1 MELQKQR
8 VSRIVSCLLV
18 IIMLVMI
25 MPNVALAAN
34 QSSKGKIINVVYD
47 DSRSMYL
54 NNETRWCQAK
64 YAMEVFCAMMGKE
77 DTMNI
82 FAMNRSEVLTIKGSD
97 PNRVEKVHAM
107 TSMYSGTPFS
117 TVTKAGNALRNEDSS
132 YERWLVVLTDGSFD
146 NTTQSTVQATLDG
159 YNASG
164 IKTVYLAIGNDAV
177 ELQGDPSVGAYAE
190 KASSTSEIL
199 TKVTN
204 IANQIFEHQVLGS
217 SFIAGS
223 GGETLLNIDIPTD
236 QIVVFAQGEGAS
248 IGSLSLNGKTIAPTS
263 SHSVK
268 HSGDVMP
275 LNNEDIKVDTS
286 LHGVVVTYDAGDT
299 PFESGQFSIS
309 VSNATTVEYYY
320 RPGVTVNCELR
331 LNGKEVQ
338 ASDKLYAGDYEVA
351 LNFINPFT
359 RKVIDSEL
367 LSSAKF
373 TLSVTNNDSNQ
384 VVSNKTGSI
393 TLVEGN
399 VDINAI
405 AELPGNVFLESDRSY
420 VVLPKP
426 IDLNLGL
433 NPGKVE
439 YTPDKLGSNCNPI
452 ILRATNAENGE
463 LLNEEAWNKTSI
475 IAEEFDG
482 IVWEI
487 TKGDEVST
495 WNLRP
500 ISKDGSIE
508 SIEPGSFEITV
519 SASYEINK
527 QTAYGANTLK
537 LTIGEYVGN
546 KLEVNVSQPTGPYD
560 LNDMSNPESMI
571 VEVKYEDPQTGKL
584 LPLTEEMWNDF
595 TIRATSESRASWK
608 IEKGNEIGTWKLTPG
623 FYMGDPLL
631 TDSGRVDVKVDVEG
645 KSDVY
650 SFSGS
655 GSQQV
660 DFEKLSWMNLIKM
673 LAPRIL
679 AAIFIIWLLIG
690 YIKKKRLRTRGLDP
704 RCRFKGTTSPK
715 QKIRKDF
722 FSVILPYVPEKATV
736 RCHKAAFQC
745 NFPDLRIQATG
756 RRSFKLINKSIPL
769 KTTKICG
776 EFYADMDTLKKRNF
790 PIGGFDIT
798 SVDPKTKKSL
808 GTFSFK

>member
-1 MELQKQR
+1 M
-8 VSRIVSCLLV
+8 LV
-18 IIMLVMI
+18 IFI
-25 MPNVALAAN
+25 PTTAFDAK

-64 YAMEVFCAMMGKE
+64 YAMEVFCAMMGKD

-82 FAMNRSEVLTIKGSD
+82 FAMNRSEVLTIKGND

-117 TVTKAGNALRNEDSS
+117 TVTKAGNALRNEDPSF
-132 YERWLVVLTDGSFD
+132 ERWLVILTDGSFD

-159 YNASG
+159 YNGSG

-177 ELQGDPSVGAYAE
+177 ELNGDPSAGAYAE

-199 TKVTN
+199 SKVTS
-204 IANQIFEHQVLGS
+204 IANQIFEHQVLS
-217 SFIAGS
+217 HSFVANS

-236 QIVVFAQGEGAS
+236 QIVVFAQGEGATV
-248 IGSLSLNGKTIAPTS
+248 GSLSLNGRTITPTS
-263 SHSVK
+263 LHSVK

-286 LHGVVVTYDAGDT
+286 LHGIVVTYDAGDT

-359 RKVIDSEL
+359 GKVIESEL
-367 LSSAKF
+367 LSAVKF
-373 TLSVTNNDSNQ
+373 TLTVTNNDNTQ
-384 VVSNKTGSI
+384 VVSDKTGSI

-420 VVLPKP
+420 VVLPK
-426 IDLNLGL
+426 
-433 NPGKVE
+433 
-439 YTPDKLGSNCNPI
+439 
-452 ILRATNAENGE
+452 
-463 LLNEEAWNKTSI
+463 SI
-475 IAEEFDG
+475 GNRLD
-482 IVWEI
+482 
-487 TKGDEVST
+487 VS
-495 WNLRP
+495 
-500 ISKDGSIE
+500 
-508 SIEPGSFEITV
+508 
-519 SASYEINK
+519 
-527 QTAYGANTLK
+527 
-537 LTIGEYVGN
+537 
-546 KLEVNVSQPTGPYD
+546 VSQPARPYD
-560 LNDMSNPESMI
+560 LNDMSHPEPMI
-571 VEVKYEDPQTGKL
+571 VEVKYEDPQTGRL

-595 TIRATSESRASWK
+595 SLRASSESHVSWQV
-608 IEKGNEIGTWKLTPG
+608 EKGDAVGTWKLTPG

-631 TDSGRVDVKVDVEG
+631 TDSGCVSVKVDVEG
-645 KSDVY
+645 KSDIF

-655 GSQQV
+655 GSQQA
-660 DFEKLSWMNLIKM
+660 DFEKLSRMNLIKM

-690 YIKKKRLRTRGLDP
+690 YIKKKRLHTRGLDP

-715 QKIRKDF
+715 QKISKDF
-722 FSVILPYVPEKATV
+722 FSVVMPYVPEKATV
-736 RCHKAAFQC
+736 RCHKSAFQC

-756 RRSFKLINKSIPL
+756 RRSFKVINKSIPL

-776 EFYADMDTLKKRNF
+776 EFYSDMDTLKKRNF
-790 PIGGFDIT
+790 PLGGFDIT

>member
-1 MELQKQR
+1 M
-8 VSRIVSCLLV
+8 LV
-18 IIMLVMI
+18 IFI
-25 MPNVALAAN
+25 PTTAFDAK

-64 YAMEVFCAMMGKE
+64 YAMEVFCAMMGKD

-82 FAMNRSEVLTIKGSD
+82 FAMNRSEVLTIKGND

-117 TVTKAGNALRNEDSS
+117 TVTKAGNALRNEDPSF
-132 YERWLVVLTDGSFD
+132 ERWLVILTDGSFD

-159 YNASG
+159 YNGSG

-177 ELQGDPSVGAYAE
+177 ELNGDPSAGAYAE

-199 TKVTN
+199 SKVTS
-204 IANQIFEHQVLGS
+204 IANQIFEHQVLS
-217 SFIAGS
+217 HSFVANS

-236 QIVVFAQGEGAS
+236 QIVVFAQGEGATV
-248 IGSLSLNGKTIAPTS
+248 GSLSLNGRTITPTS
-263 SHSVK
+263 LHSVK

-286 LHGVVVTYDAGDT
+286 LHGIVVTYDAGDT

-359 RKVIDSEL
+359 GKVIESEL
-367 LSSAKF
+367 LSAVKF
-373 TLSVTNNDSNQ
+373 TLTVTNNDNTQ
-384 VVSNKTGSI
+384 VVSDKTGSI

-420 VVLPKP
+420 VVLPK
-426 IDLNLGL
+426 
-433 NPGKVE
+433 
-439 YTPDKLGSNCNPI
+439 
-452 ILRATNAENGE
+452 
-463 LLNEEAWNKTSI
+463 SI
-475 IAEEFDG
+475 GNRLD
-482 IVWEI
+482 
-487 TKGDEVST
+487 VS
-495 WNLRP
+495 
-500 ISKDGSIE
+500 
-508 SIEPGSFEITV
+508 
-519 SASYEINK
+519 
-527 QTAYGANTLK
+527 
-537 LTIGEYVGN
+537 
-546 KLEVNVSQPTGPYD
+546 VSQPARPYD
-560 LNDMSNPESMI
+560 LNDMSHPEPMI
-571 VEVKYEDPQTGKL
+571 VEVKYEDPQTGRL

-595 TIRATSESRASWK
+595 SLRASSESHVSWQV
-608 IEKGNEIGTWKLTPG
+608 EKGDAVGTWKLTPG

-631 TDSGRVDVKVDVEG
+631 TDSGRVSVKVDVEG
-645 KSDVY
+645 KSDIF

-655 GSQQV
+655 GSQQA
-660 DFEKLSWMNLIKM
+660 DFEKLSRMNLIKM

-690 YIKKKRLRTRGLDP
+690 YIKKKRLHTRGLDP

-715 QKIRKDF
+715 QKISKDF
-722 FSVILPYVPEKATV
+722 FSVVMPYVPEKATV
-736 RCHKAAFQC
+736 RCHKSAFQC

-756 RRSFKLINKSIPL
+756 RRSFKVINKSIPL

-776 EFYADMDTLKKRNF
+776 EFYSDMDTLKKRNF
-790 PIGGFDIT
+790 PLGGFDIT

>member
-1 MELQKQR
+1 
-8 VSRIVSCLLV
+8 
-18 IIMLVMI
+18 
-25 MPNVALAAN
+25 
-34 QSSKGKIINVVYD
+34 
-47 DSRSMYL
+47 MYL

-64 YAMEVFCAMMGKE
+64 YAMEVFCAMMGKD

-82 FAMNRSEVLTIKGSD
+82 FAMNRSEVLTIKGND

-117 TVTKAGNALRNEDSS
+117 TVTKAGNALRNEDPSF
-132 YERWLVVLTDGSFD
+132 ERWLVILTDGSFD

-159 YNASG
+159 YNGSG
-164 IKTVYLAIGNDAV
+164 IKTVYLAIGNDAA
-177 ELQGDPSVGAYAE
+177 ELNGDPSAGAYAE

-199 TKVTN
+199 SKVTS
-204 IANQIFEHQVLGS
+204 IANQIFEHQVLS
-217 SFIAGS
+217 PSYVANS

-236 QIVVFAQGEGAS
+236 QIVVFAQGEGATV
-248 IGSLSLNGKTIAPTS
+248 GSLSLNGRTITPAS
-263 SHSVK
+263 LHSVK

-286 LHGVVVTYDAGDT
+286 LHGIVVTYDAGDT

-359 RKVIDSEL
+359 GKVIESEL
-367 LSSAKF
+367 LSAVKF
-373 TLSVTNNDSNQ
+373 TLTVTNNDNTQ
-384 VVSNKTGSI
+384 VVSDKTGSI

-420 VVLPKP
+420 VVLPK
-426 IDLNLGL
+426 
-433 NPGKVE
+433 
-439 YTPDKLGSNCNPI
+439 
-452 ILRATNAENGE
+452 
-463 LLNEEAWNKTSI
+463 SI
-475 IAEEFDG
+475 GNRLD
-482 IVWEI
+482 
-487 TKGDEVST
+487 VS
-495 WNLRP
+495 
-500 ISKDGSIE
+500 
-508 SIEPGSFEITV
+508 
-519 SASYEINK
+519 
-527 QTAYGANTLK
+527 
-537 LTIGEYVGN
+537 
-546 KLEVNVSQPTGPYD
+546 VSQPARPYD
-560 LNDMSNPESMI
+560 LNDMSHPEPMI
-571 VEVKYEDPQTGKL
+571 VEVKYEDPQTGRL

-595 TIRATSESRASWK
+595 SLRASSESHVSWQV
-608 IEKGNEIGTWKLTPG
+608 EKGDAVGTWKLTPG

-631 TDSGRVDVKVDVEG
+631 TDSGRVSVKVDVEG
-645 KSDVY
+645 KSDIF

-655 GSQQV
+655 GSQQA
-660 DFEKLSWMNLIKM
+660 DFEKLSRMNLIKM
-673 LAPRIL
+673 LTPRIL

-690 YIKKKRLRTRGLDP
+690 YIKKKRLHTRGLDP

-715 QKIRKDF
+715 QKISKVF
-722 FSVILPYVPEKATV
+722 FSVVMPYVPEKATV
-736 RCHKAAFQC
+736 RCHKSAFQC

-756 RRSFKLINKSIPL
+756 RRSFKVINKSIPL

-776 EFYADMDTLKKRNF
+776 EFYSDMDTLKKRNF
-790 PIGGFDIT
+790 PLGGFDIT

>member
-1 MELQKQR
+1 
-8 VSRIVSCLLV
+8 
-18 IIMLVMI
+18 
-25 MPNVALAAN
+25 
-34 QSSKGKIINVVYD
+34 
-47 DSRSMYL
+47 
-54 NNETRWCQAK
+54 
-64 YAMEVFCAMMGKE
+64 
-77 DTMNI
+77 MNI
-82 FAMNRSEVLTIKGSD
+82 FAMNRSEVLTIKKSD
-97 PNRVEKVHAM
+97 SNRVEKVHAM

-117 TVTKAGNALRNEDSS
+117 TVTKAGKALRNKDSS

-177 ELQGDPSVGAYAE
+177 ELQGDPNVGAYAE

-223 GGETLLNIDIPTD
+223 GRETLLNIDIPTD

-248 IGSLSLNGKTIAPTS
+248 VGSLSLNGKTIAPTS

-299 PFESGQFSIS
+299 PFENGQFSIS
-309 VSNATTVEYYY
+309 VSNVKTVEYYY

-331 LNGKEVQ
+331 LNGKEIQ

-359 RKVIDSEL
+359 GKVIDSEL

-373 TLSVTNNDSNQ
+373 TLSVINNGSNQ
-384 VVSNKTGSI
+384 AVSNKTGSI

-426 IDLNLGL
+426 IDLSLEL
-433 NPGKVE
+433 NPGKAE
-439 YTPDKLGSNCNPI
+439 YTPDKFGSNCEPI
-452 ILRATNAENGE
+452 VLKVTNLENGE
-463 LLNEEAWNKTSI
+463 PLSEEVWNQTSVR
-475 IAEEFDG
+475 AEEFNG
-482 IVWEI
+482 VIWEI
-487 TKGDEVST
+487 TRGVEVST

-508 SIEPGSFEITV
+508 SIAPGNFEITV
-519 SASYEINK
+519 SASYEINR
-527 QTAYGANTLK
+527 QPAYGASTLK
-537 LTIGEYVGN
+537 LTISEYVGN
-546 KLEVNVSQPTGPYD
+546 KLDVNVSQPLGTYD
-560 LNDMSNPESMI
+560 LNDMNNPESMI

-584 LPLTEEMWNDF
+584 LPLTEEMWNSF
-595 TIRATSESRASWK
+595 SIQAASESRISWK
-608 IEKGNEIGTWKLTPG
+608 IEKGNEVGIWKLTPG

-631 TDSGRVDVKVDVEG
+631 TDSGNVEVRVVVEG

-660 DFEKLSWMNLIKM
+660 VFEKLSMVNLIKI
-673 LAPRIL
+673 LVPRIL
-679 AAIFIIWLLIG
+679 AALFIVWLLIG

-704 RCRFKGTTSPK
+704 RCRFKGTNSPK
-715 QKIRKDF
+715 QKISKDF
-722 FSVILPYVPEKATV
+722 LSVILPYVPEKATV

-756 RRSFKLINKSIPL
+756 RHSFKLINKTIPL
-769 KTTKICG
+769 KATRICG
-776 EFYADMDTLKKRNF
+776 EFYADMNTLKKRSF
-790 PIGGFDIT
+790 SVGGFDIT
-798 SVDPKTKKSL
+798 SIDPKTKKNL

>member
-1 MELQKQR
+1 MHRGRLNR
-8 VSRIVSCLLV
+8 VISCLLV
-18 IIMLVMI
+18 VVTLVMI
-25 MPNVALAAN
+25 IPTTAFAAK

-64 YAMEVFCAMMGKE
+64 YAMEVFCAMMGKD

-82 FAMNRSEVLTIKGSD
+82 FAMNRSEVLTIKGND

-117 TVTKAGNALRNEDSS
+117 TVTKAGNALRNEDPS
-132 YERWLVVLTDGSFD
+132 YERWLVILTDGSFD

-159 YNASG
+159 YNGSG

-177 ELQGDPSVGAYAE
+177 ELNGDPSSGAYAE

-199 TKVTN
+199 SKVTS
-204 IANQIFEHQVLGS
+204 IANQIFEHQVLSS
-217 SFIAGS
+217 SFVANS

-236 QIVVFAQGEGAS
+236 QIVVFAQGEGATV
-248 IGSLSLNGKTIAPTS
+248 GSLSLNVRTIAPTS

-286 LHGVVVTYDAGDT
+286 LHGIVVTYDAGDT

-359 RKVIDSEL
+359 GKVIESEL
-367 LSSAKF
+367 LSAAKF
-373 TLSVTNNDSNQ
+373 TLTVTNNDETQ
-384 VVSNKTGSI
+384 VVSDKTGSI
-393 TLVEGN
+393 SLVEGN

-420 VVLPKP
+420 VVLPRP
-426 IDLNLGL
+426 IDLSLEL
-433 NPGKVE
+433 NPSKIE
-439 YTPDKLGSNCNPI
+439 YTPDKLGREGAPI
-452 ILRATNAENGE
+452 VLKVTNSANGE
-463 LLNEEAWNKTSI
+463 ILSEEEWNKTTI
-475 IAEEFDG
+475 IAEEFNG
-482 IVWEI
+482 IVWDI
-487 TKGDEVST
+487 SKGNDIST

-508 SIEPGSFEITV
+508 SIQPGDFEITV
-519 SASYEINK
+519 SASYEIGK
-527 QTAYGANTLK
+527 QTAYGANTLN
-537 LTIGEYVGN
+537 LSIGEYIGN
-546 KLEVNVSQPTGPYD
+546 RLDVSVSQPAGPYD
-560 LNDMSNPESMI
+560 LNDMSHPEPMI
-571 VEVKYEDPQTGKL
+571 VEVKYEDPQTGSL

-595 TIRATSESRASWK
+595 SLRASSESRVSWQV
-608 IEKGNEIGTWKLTPG
+608 EKGDAVGTWKLTPG

-631 TDSGRVDVKVDVEG
+631 TDSGRVNVKVDVEG
-645 KSDVY
+645 KTDIF

-655 GSQQV
+655 GSQQA

-690 YIKKKRLRTRGLDP
+690 YIKKKRLHTRGLDP

-715 QKIRKDF
+715 QKISKDF

-736 RCHKAAFQC
+736 RCHKSAFQC

-756 RRSFKLINKSIPL
+756 RRSFKVINKSIPL

-776 EFYADMDTLKKRNF
+776 EFYSDMNTLKKRNF
-790 PIGGFDIT
+790 PLGGFDIT

>member
-1 MELQKQR
+1 
-8 VSRIVSCLLV
+8 
-18 IIMLVMI
+18 
-25 MPNVALAAN
+25 
-34 QSSKGKIINVVYD
+34 
-47 DSRSMYL
+47 
-54 NNETRWCQAK
+54 
-64 YAMEVFCAMMGKE
+64 MMGKD

-82 FAMNRSEVLTIKGSD
+82 FAMNRSEVLTIKGND

-117 TVTKAGNALRNEDSS
+117 TVTKAGNALRNEDPSF
-132 YERWLVVLTDGSFD
+132 ERWLVILTDGSFD

-159 YNASG
+159 YNGSG
-164 IKTVYLAIGNDAV
+164 IKTVYLAIGNDVV
-177 ELQGDPSVGAYAE
+177 ELNGDPSAGAYAE

-199 TKVTN
+199 SKVTS
-204 IANQIFEHQVLGS
+204 IANQIFEHQVLS
-217 SFIAGS
+217 PSFVANS

-236 QIVVFAQGEGAS
+236 QIVVFAQGEGATV
-248 IGSLSLNGKTIAPTS
+248 GSLSLNGRTITPAS
-263 SHSVK
+263 LHSVK

-286 LHGVVVTYDAGDT
+286 LHGIVVTYDAGDT

-359 RKVIDSEL
+359 GKVIESEL
-367 LSSAKF
+367 LSAVKF
-373 TLSVTNNDSNQ
+373 TLTVTNNDNTQ
-384 VVSNKTGSI
+384 VVSDKTGSI

-420 VVLPKP
+420 VVLPK
-426 IDLNLGL
+426 
-433 NPGKVE
+433 
-439 YTPDKLGSNCNPI
+439 
-452 ILRATNAENGE
+452 
-463 LLNEEAWNKTSI
+463 SI
-475 IAEEFDG
+475 GNRLD
-482 IVWEI
+482 
-487 TKGDEVST
+487 VS
-495 WNLRP
+495 
-500 ISKDGSIE
+500 
-508 SIEPGSFEITV
+508 
-519 SASYEINK
+519 
-527 QTAYGANTLK
+527 
-537 LTIGEYVGN
+537 
-546 KLEVNVSQPTGPYD
+546 VSQPARPYD
-560 LNDMSNPESMI
+560 LNDMSHPEPMI
-571 VEVKYEDPQTGKL
+571 VEVKYEDPQTGRL

-595 TIRATSESRASWK
+595 SLRASSESHVSWQV
-608 IEKGNEIGTWKLTPG
+608 EKGDAVGTWKLTPG

-631 TDSGRVDVKVDVEG
+631 TDSGRVSVKVDVEG
-645 KSDVY
+645 KSDIF

-655 GSQQV
+655 GSQQA
-660 DFEKLSWMNLIKM
+660 DFEKLSRMNLIKM
-673 LAPRIL
+673 LTPRIL

-690 YIKKKRLRTRGLDP
+690 YIKKKRLHTRGLDP

-715 QKIRKDF
+715 QKISKVF
-722 FSVILPYVPEKATV
+722 FSVVMPYVPEKATV
-736 RCHKAAFQC
+736 RCHKSAFQC

-756 RRSFKLINKSIPL
+756 RRSFKVINKSIPL

-776 EFYADMDTLKKRNF
+776 EFYSDMDTLKKRNF
-790 PIGGFDIT
+790 PLGGFDIT

>member
-34 QSSKGKIINVVYD
+34 ESSKGKIINVVYD

-97 PNRVEKVHAM
+97 SDRVEKVHAM
-107 TSMYSGTPFS
+107 TSTYSGTPFS
-117 TVTKAGNALRNEDSS
+117 TVTKAGNALRDKDSS

-190 KASSTSEIL
+190 KASSTGEIL

-204 IANQIFEHQVLGS
+204 IANQIFEHQVLSS

-223 GGETLLNIDIPTD
+223 GSETLLNIDIPTD

-248 IGSLSLNGKTIAPTS
+248 VGSLSLNGKTIAPTS

-286 LHGVVVTYDAGDT
+286 LHGIVVTYDAGDT

-309 VSNATTVEYYY
+309 VSNAKTVEYYY

-338 ASDKLYAGDYEVA
+338 ANDKLYAGDYEVA

-359 RKVIDSEL
+359 GKVIDSEL

-420 VVLPKP
+420 VVLPEP
-426 IDLNLGL
+426 IDLSLEL
-433 NPGKVE
+433 NPGKAE
-439 YTPDKLGSNCNPI
+439 YTPDKFGSNCDPI
-452 ILRATNAENGE
+452 VLKVTNLENGE
-463 LLNEEAWNKTSI
+463 PLSEEAWNKTSI
-475 IAEEFDG
+475 IAEELNG
-482 IVWEI
+482 IIWEI

-508 SIEPGSFEITV
+508 SIAPGDFEITV

-527 QTAYGANTLK
+527 QPAYGASTLE

-546 KLEVNVSQPTGPYD
+546 KLDINVSQPLGSYD
-560 LNDMSNPESMI
+560 LNDMDNPESMI

-584 LPLTEEMWNDF
+584 LSLTEEMWNSF
-595 TIRATSESRASWK
+595 SIQATSESRVSWK
-608 IEKGNEIGTWKLTPG
+608 IEKGDEIGTWKLTPG

-631 TDSGRVDVKVDVEG
+631 TDSGNVEVKVVAEG

-660 DFEKLSWMNLIKM
+660 VFEKLSMMNLIKM
-673 LAPRIL
+673 LVPRIL
-679 AAIFIIWLLIG
+679 AAIFIVWLLIG
-690 YIKKKRLRTRGLDP
+690 YIKKKRLRIRGLDP
-704 RCRFKGTTSPK
+704 RCRFRGTNSPK
-715 QKIRKDF
+715 QKINKDF
-722 FSVILPYVPEKATV
+722 LSVILPYIPERATV
-736 RCHKAAFQC
+736 HCHKAAFQC

-756 RRSFKLINKSIPL
+756 RRSFKLINKTIPL

-776 EFYADMDTLKKRNF
+776 EFYADMNTLKKRSF
-790 PIGGFDIT
+790 SIGGFDIT
-798 SVDPKTKKSL
+798 SVDPKTKKNL

>member
-1 MELQKQR
+1 M
-8 VSRIVSCLLV
+8 LV
-18 IIMLVMI
+18 IFI
-25 MPNVALAAN
+25 PTTAFDAK

-64 YAMEVFCAMMGKE
+64 YAMEVFCAMMGKD

-82 FAMNRSEVLTIKGSD
+82 FAMNRSEVLTIKGND

-117 TVTKAGNALRNEDSS
+117 TVTKAGNALRNEDPSF
-132 YERWLVVLTDGSFD
+132 ERWLVILTDGSFD

-159 YNASG
+159 YNGSG

-177 ELQGDPSVGAYAE
+177 ELNGDPSAGAYAE

-199 TKVTN
+199 SKVTS
-204 IANQIFEHQVLGS
+204 IANQIFEHQVLS
-217 SFIAGS
+217 PSFVANS

-236 QIVVFAQGEGAS
+236 QIVVFAQGEGATV
-248 IGSLSLNGKTIAPTS
+248 GSLSLNGRTITPTS
-263 SHSVK
+263 LHSVK

-286 LHGVVVTYDAGDT
+286 LHGIVVTYDAGDT

-359 RKVIDSEL
+359 GKVIESEL
-367 LSSAKF
+367 LSAVKF
-373 TLSVTNNDSNQ
+373 TLTVTNNDNTQ
-384 VVSNKTGSI
+384 VVSDKTGSI

-420 VVLPKP
+420 VVLPK
-426 IDLNLGL
+426 
-433 NPGKVE
+433 
-439 YTPDKLGSNCNPI
+439 
-452 ILRATNAENGE
+452 
-463 LLNEEAWNKTSI
+463 SI
-475 IAEEFDG
+475 GNRLD
-482 IVWEI
+482 
-487 TKGDEVST
+487 VS
-495 WNLRP
+495 
-500 ISKDGSIE
+500 
-508 SIEPGSFEITV
+508 
-519 SASYEINK
+519 
-527 QTAYGANTLK
+527 
-537 LTIGEYVGN
+537 
-546 KLEVNVSQPTGPYD
+546 VSQPARPYD
-560 LNDMSNPESMI
+560 LNDMSHPEPMI
-571 VEVKYEDPQTGKL
+571 VEVKYEDPQTGRL

-595 TIRATSESRASWK
+595 SLRASSESHVSWQV
-608 IEKGNEIGTWKLTPG
+608 EKGDAVGTWKLTPG

-631 TDSGRVDVKVDVEG
+631 TDSGRVSVKVDVEG
-645 KSDVY
+645 KSDIF

-655 GSQQV
+655 GSQQA
-660 DFEKLSWMNLIKM
+660 DFEKLSRMNLIKM

-690 YIKKKRLRTRGLDP
+690 YIKKKRLHTRGLDP

-715 QKIRKDF
+715 QKISKDF
-722 FSVILPYVPEKATV
+722 FSVVMPYVPEKATV
-736 RCHKAAFQC
+736 RCHKSAFQC

-756 RRSFKLINKSIPL
+756 RRSFKVINKSIPL

-776 EFYADMDTLKKRNF
+776 EFYSDMDTLKKRNF
-790 PIGGFDIT
+790 PLGGFDIT

>member
-1 MELQKQR
+1 M
-8 VSRIVSCLLV
+8 LV
-18 IIMLVMI
+18 IFI
-25 MPNVALAAN
+25 PTTAFDAK

-64 YAMEVFCAMMGKE
+64 YAMEVFCAMMGKD

-82 FAMNRSEVLTIKGSD
+82 FAMNRSEVLTIKGND

-117 TVTKAGNALRNEDSS
+117 TVTKAGNALRNEAPSF
-132 YERWLVVLTDGSFD
+132 ERWLVILTDGSFD

-159 YNASG
+159 YNGSG

-177 ELQGDPSVGAYAE
+177 ELNGDPSAGAYAE

-199 TKVTN
+199 SKVTS
-204 IANQIFEHQVLGS
+204 IANQIFEHQVLS
-217 SFIAGS
+217 PSFVANS

-236 QIVVFAQGEGAS
+236 QIVVFAQGEGATV
-248 IGSLSLNGKTIAPTS
+248 GSLSLNGRTITPTS
-263 SHSVK
+263 LHSVK

-286 LHGVVVTYDAGDT
+286 LHGIVVTYDAGDT

-359 RKVIDSEL
+359 GKVIESEL
-367 LSSAKF
+367 LSAVKF
-373 TLSVTNNDSNQ
+373 TLTVTNNDNTQ
-384 VVSNKTGSI
+384 VVSDKTGSI

-420 VVLPKP
+420 VVLPK
-426 IDLNLGL
+426 
-433 NPGKVE
+433 
-439 YTPDKLGSNCNPI
+439 
-452 ILRATNAENGE
+452 
-463 LLNEEAWNKTSI
+463 SI
-475 IAEEFDG
+475 GNRLD
-482 IVWEI
+482 
-487 TKGDEVST
+487 VS
-495 WNLRP
+495 
-500 ISKDGSIE
+500 
-508 SIEPGSFEITV
+508 
-519 SASYEINK
+519 
-527 QTAYGANTLK
+527 
-537 LTIGEYVGN
+537 
-546 KLEVNVSQPTGPYD
+546 VSQPARPYD
-560 LNDMSNPESMI
+560 LNDMSHPEPMI
-571 VEVKYEDPQTGKL
+571 VEVKYEDPQTGRL

-595 TIRATSESRASWK
+595 SLRASSESHVSWQV
-608 IEKGNEIGTWKLTPG
+608 EKGDAVGTWKLTPG

-631 TDSGRVDVKVDVEG
+631 TDSGRVSVKVDVEG
-645 KSDVY
+645 KSDIF

-655 GSQQV
+655 GSQQA
-660 DFEKLSWMNLIKM
+660 DFEKLSRMNLIKM

-690 YIKKKRLRTRGLDP
+690 YIKKKRLHTRGLDP

-715 QKIRKDF
+715 QKISKDF
-722 FSVILPYVPEKATV
+722 FSVVMPYVPEKATV
-736 RCHKAAFQC
+736 RCHKSAFQC

-756 RRSFKLINKSIPL
+756 RRSFKVINKSIPL

-776 EFYADMDTLKKRNF
+776 EFYSDMDTLKKRNF
-790 PIGGFDIT
+790 PLGGFDIT